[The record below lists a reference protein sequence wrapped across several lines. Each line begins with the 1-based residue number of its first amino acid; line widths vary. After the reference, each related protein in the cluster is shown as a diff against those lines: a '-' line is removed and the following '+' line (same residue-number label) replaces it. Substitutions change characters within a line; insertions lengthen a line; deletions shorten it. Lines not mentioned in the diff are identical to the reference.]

1 MTLTVENKLF
11 EKGKNYDV
19 SLKINDLQRFI
30 GLQGTL
36 KLENTEGVEIVG
48 LSSDN
53 LKNFDETNFYLKN
66 PQQVAFSWNDFADKT
81 FAAGDAVLTLKIHAN
96 ETIEL
101 SKILTLNSDIVAA
114 EAINQSGEARPIQ
127 LKFTKPSAK
136 LPVFTAEPNPFLTET
151 TVKFDLDTEGSIQY
165 AVFDE
170 SGKQLFARKEIFK
183 RGANVLTLTAR
194 EIGWQAAGFY
204 FLKIE
209 TADGVQVLKLQKL

>member
-1 MTLTVENKLF
+1 M
-11 EKGKNYDV
+11 
-19 SLKINDLQRFI
+19 
-30 GLQGTL
+30 QGTL

-151 TVKFDLDTEGSIQY
+151 TVKFDLDIVDEGNPDSIGKGSIQY

-194 EIGWQAAGFY
+194 EIGWQAAGHH
-204 FLKIE
+204 
-209 TADGVQVLKLQKL
+209 